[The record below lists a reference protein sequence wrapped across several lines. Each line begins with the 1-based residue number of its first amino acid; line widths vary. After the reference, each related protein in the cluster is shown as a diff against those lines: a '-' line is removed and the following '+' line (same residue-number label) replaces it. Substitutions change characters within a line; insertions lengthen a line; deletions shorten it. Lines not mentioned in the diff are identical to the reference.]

1 MTYHLI
7 PIRMASISKQANK
20 QTIGKNVEKLELFV
34 SWYSFYGKYNGY
46 SSKKLKIDLPYDPLI
61 LLFSIYP
68 REFEKRASKILLSQC
83 S

>member
-1 MTYHLI
+1 MTYHSYPLEWLVF
-7 PIRMASISKQANK
+7 QNK
-20 QTIGKNVEKLELFV
+20 QTNYWQKCGEIELFV
-34 SWYSFYGKYNGY
+34 SWYSFYGKHNGY

-68 REFEKRASKILLSQC
+68 KEFEKRASKISQC